1 MFKISF
7 CPQLSDADLSLE
19 NRGNVLIVNGDELD
33 FSDLPDGGEYPP
45 EAIDN
50 PSIVGSVTRVGEEI
64 HVTVILP
71 YLMPGHFETPP
82 SITVINDGPIELPE
96 GRYPPPVEDLP
107 VEAPILSSED
117 IIEHAKDQLRE
128 MGYYDAAQ

>member
-1 MFKISF
+1 MFEISF

-19 NRGNVLIVNGDELD
+19 KRGNVLIVNGDELD

-50 PSIVGSVTRVGEEI
+50 PPIVGGVTRVGEEI
-64 HVTVILP
+64 QITVILP

-82 SITVINDGPIELPE
+82 PITVINDGPIELPE

-107 VEAPILSSED
+107 IPEPIAEGED
-117 IIEHAKDQLRE
+117 N
-128 MGYYDAAQ
+128 AAQ

>member
-1 MFKISF
+1 MFRISF
-7 CPQLSDADLSLE
+7 SPQFSVAQLVLE
-19 NRGNVLIVNGDELD
+19 KHGNALIVNGDELD

-50 PSIVGSVTRVGEEI
+50 PSIAGGVTRVGEEI

-107 VEAPILSSED
+107 IPEPIAEGEA
-117 IIEHAKDQLRE
+117 
-128 MGYYDAAQ
+128 DANQ